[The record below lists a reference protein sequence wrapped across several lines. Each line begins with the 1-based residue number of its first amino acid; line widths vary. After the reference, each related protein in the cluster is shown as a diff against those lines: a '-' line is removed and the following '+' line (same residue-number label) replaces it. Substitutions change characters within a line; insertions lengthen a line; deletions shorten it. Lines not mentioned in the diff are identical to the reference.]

1 MTEQDKKKFKT
12 VPAMDMDEY
21 KQKIREH
28 RLKILKRTLV
38 TALIVFVIIAG
49 LFLFLA
55 LRHYED
61 FDVNST
67 VERSDTAATIFEEFQ
82 GNILKYSND
91 GALYTDTYNERIWN
105 QTYEM
110 AKPTI
115 DMCEDYLVIYD
126 KKGTQIY
133 IMTSQ
138 GLVSNIETTMTI
150 EQVSIA
156 AQGTVA
162 VLMGDQSNSYLV
174 VYDKN
179 TLSTEELL
187 QMRMDALKAE
197 KESEFMT
204 YCETNAARIYMPG
217 DNIDYLDPFFDA
229 LEAARE
235 RPVRIMHYGDSQ
247 LEGDRISSV
256 LREAFQER
264 FGGSGVGLAPAVQT
278 VPTYTLS
285 QSVSPEGLSRH
296 IVYGPKDMRLD
307 SKAYGVMGQTATL
320 DGPTTF
326 RFSTRDRQHFPHASR
341 FGQITLLTSA
351 PVKAAAVAGTDTL
364 ILNETQLNDRFYCYS
379 RNFSSPRTTVS
390 LTVDGQ
396 ADVYGVMLDGQTG
409 VSLDNIP
416 MRGCSGTIFTGI
428 HSSTLSPFFGRENV
442 RLIILQYGGNSVP
455 YLKGK
460 EGIDNY
466 MSGLK
471 RQIEYLRKLAPDA
484 CFLFIGPSDM
494 STSIDGEMQ
503 TYPILPRLVEA
514 MKAMAEECGI
524 AYWDLYAAMG
534 GRGSMMK
541 WVDAYLAGPD
551 YVHFTPKGA
560 RHVGN
565 ILYETLEFY
574 HKFYRFRTGKD
585 KLKLSADSTELVV
598 DTTQVPSV
606 QATHTD
612 TVSHDSLNP

>member
-179 TLSTEELL
+179 GKELVNGAIYGEDGGYPIAIALSNDAIKLAVSMLDINDGNVKTMIAFYNFGSVGENEIDRIVSANSFSDMVIPQLDFVSDD
-187 QMRMDALKAE
+187 RMVA
-197 KESEFMT
+197 
-204 YCETNAARIYMPG
+204 
-217 DNIDYLDPFFDA
+217 
-229 LEAARE
+229 
-235 RPVRIMHYGDSQ
+235 YGDSEIAIF
-247 LEGDRISSV
+247 EGTQKPKLTQEIP
-256 LREAFQER
+256 LTGEAKSIFNNNKYVGVVYSNNDEKLTHHVAVYDMHGFTVMEKDFSQE
-264 FGGSGVGLAPAVQT
+264 
-278 VPTYTLS
+278 YTEIGFLS
-285 QSVSPEGLSRH
+285 NNEVC
-296 IVYGPKDMRLD
+296 
-307 SKAYGVMGQTATL
+307 
-320 DGPTTF
+320 
-326 RFSTRDRQHFPHASR
+326 
-341 FGQITLLTSA
+341 
-351 PVKAAAVAGTDTL
+351 
-364 ILNETQLNDRFYCYS
+364 ILNNHSCDIYTVRGIYKFHYDFDEELYKVISGGTGLNY
-379 RNFSSPRTTVS
+379 
-390 LTVDGQ
+390 
-396 ADVYGVMLDGQTG
+396 
-409 VSLDNIP
+409 
-416 MRGCSGTIFTGI
+416 TII
-428 HSSTLSPFFGRENV
+428 LENSTEKV
-442 RLIILQYGGNSVP
+442 RL
-455 YLKGK
+455 K
-460 EGIDNY
+460 
-466 MSGLK
+466 
-471 RQIEYLRKLAPDA
+471 
-484 CFLFIGPSDM
+484 
-494 STSIDGEMQ
+494 
-503 TYPILPRLVEA
+503 
-514 MKAMAEECGI
+514 
-524 AYWDLYAAMG
+524 
-534 GRGSMMK
+534 
-541 WVDAYLAGPD
+541 
-551 YVHFTPKGA
+551 
-560 RHVGN
+560 
-565 ILYETLEFY
+565 
-574 HKFYRFRTGKD
+574 
-585 KLKLSADSTELVV
+585 
-598 DTTQVPSV
+598 
-606 QATHTD
+606 
-612 TVSHDSLNP
+612 

>member
-179 TLSTEELL
+179 GKELVNGAIYGEDGGYPIAIALSNDAIKLAVSMLDINDGNVKTTNSRIYKRVTLNVLLDSSRVDEIQSFLEEYSLTPML
-187 QMRMDALKAE
+187 FIGVE
-197 KESEFMT
+197 KESMDMNSLTAYGF
-204 YCETNAARIYMPG
+204 YK
-217 DNIDYLDPFFDA
+217 DFDQ
-229 LEAARE
+229 
-235 RPVRIMHYGDSQ
+235 PI
-247 LEGDRISSV
+247 
-256 LREAFQER
+256 
-264 FGGSGVGLAPAVQT
+264 GLN
-278 VPTYTLS
+278 LS
-285 QSVSPEGLSRH
+285 Q
-296 IVYGPKDMRLD
+296 Y
-307 SKAYGVMGQTATL
+307 
-320 DGPTTF
+320 
-326 RFSTRDRQHFPHASR
+326 
-341 FGQITLLTSA
+341 QIE
-351 PVKAAAVAGTDTL
+351 
-364 ILNETQLNDRFYCYS
+364 I
-379 RNFSSPRTTVS
+379 
-390 LTVDGQ
+390 
-396 ADVYGVMLDGQTG
+396 
-409 VSLDNIP
+409 
-416 MRGCSGTIFTGI
+416 
-428 HSSTLSPFFGRENV
+428 
-442 RLIILQYGGNSVP
+442 
-455 YLKGK
+455 
-460 EGIDNY
+460 EGI
-466 MSGLK
+466 
-471 RQIEYLRKLAPDA
+471 
-484 CFLFIGPSDM
+484 
-494 STSIDGEMQ
+494 
-503 TYPILPRLVEA
+503 V
-514 MKAMAEECGI
+514 
-524 AYWDLYAAMG
+524 
-534 GRGSMMK
+534 
-541 WVDAYLAGPD
+541 
-551 YVHFTPKGA
+551 
-560 RHVGN
+560 
-565 ILYETLEFY
+565 
-574 HKFYRFRTGKD
+574 
-585 KLKLSADSTELVV
+585 
-598 DTTQVPSV
+598 
-606 QATHTD
+606 
-612 TVSHDSLNP
+612 

>member
-115 DMCEDYLVIYD
+115 DMCEDYLAIYD

-179 TLSTEELL
+179 GKELVNGAIYGEDGGYPIAIALSNDAIKLAVSMLDINDGKVKTTIAFYNFGSVGENEIDRIVSANSFSDMVIPQLDFVSDD
-187 QMRMDALKAE
+187 RMVA
-197 KESEFMT
+197 
-204 YCETNAARIYMPG
+204 
-217 DNIDYLDPFFDA
+217 
-229 LEAARE
+229 
-235 RPVRIMHYGDSQ
+235 YGDSEIAIF
-247 LEGDRISSV
+247 EGTQKPKLAQEIP
-256 LREAFQER
+256 LTGEAKSIFNNNKYVGVVYSNNDENLTHHVAVYDMHGFTVMEKDFSQE
-264 FGGSGVGLAPAVQT
+264 
-278 VPTYTLS
+278 YTEIGFLS
-285 QSVSPEGLSRH
+285 NNEVC
-296 IVYGPKDMRLD
+296 
-307 SKAYGVMGQTATL
+307 
-320 DGPTTF
+320 
-326 RFSTRDRQHFPHASR
+326 
-341 FGQITLLTSA
+341 
-351 PVKAAAVAGTDTL
+351 
-364 ILNETQLNDRFYCYS
+364 ILNDHSCDIYTVRGIYKFHYDFDEELYKVISGGTGLNY
-379 RNFSSPRTTVS
+379 
-390 LTVDGQ
+390 
-396 ADVYGVMLDGQTG
+396 
-409 VSLDNIP
+409 
-416 MRGCSGTIFTGI
+416 TII
-428 HSSTLSPFFGRENV
+428 LENSTEKV
-442 RLIILQYGGNSVP
+442 RL
-455 YLKGK
+455 K
-460 EGIDNY
+460 
-466 MSGLK
+466 
-471 RQIEYLRKLAPDA
+471 
-484 CFLFIGPSDM
+484 
-494 STSIDGEMQ
+494 
-503 TYPILPRLVEA
+503 
-514 MKAMAEECGI
+514 
-524 AYWDLYAAMG
+524 
-534 GRGSMMK
+534 
-541 WVDAYLAGPD
+541 
-551 YVHFTPKGA
+551 
-560 RHVGN
+560 
-565 ILYETLEFY
+565 
-574 HKFYRFRTGKD
+574 
-585 KLKLSADSTELVV
+585 
-598 DTTQVPSV
+598 
-606 QATHTD
+606 
-612 TVSHDSLNP
+612 

>member
-115 DMCEDYLVIYD
+115 DMCEDYLAIYD

-179 TLSTEELL
+179 GKELVNGAIYGEDGGYPIAIALSNDAIKLAVSMLDINDGNVKTMIAFYNFGSVGENEIDRIVSANSFSDMVIPQLDFVSDD
-187 QMRMDALKAE
+187 RMVA
-197 KESEFMT
+197 
-204 YCETNAARIYMPG
+204 
-217 DNIDYLDPFFDA
+217 
-229 LEAARE
+229 
-235 RPVRIMHYGDSQ
+235 YGDSEIAIF
-247 LEGDRISSV
+247 EGTQKPKLAQEIP
-256 LREAFQER
+256 LTGEAKSIFNNNKYVGVVYSNNDEKLTHHVAVYDMHGFTVMEKDFSQE
-264 FGGSGVGLAPAVQT
+264 
-278 VPTYTLS
+278 YTEIGFLS
-285 QSVSPEGLSRH
+285 NNEVC
-296 IVYGPKDMRLD
+296 
-307 SKAYGVMGQTATL
+307 
-320 DGPTTF
+320 
-326 RFSTRDRQHFPHASR
+326 
-341 FGQITLLTSA
+341 
-351 PVKAAAVAGTDTL
+351 
-364 ILNETQLNDRFYCYS
+364 ILNDHSCDIYTVRGIYKFHYDFDEELYKVISGGTGLNY
-379 RNFSSPRTTVS
+379 
-390 LTVDGQ
+390 
-396 ADVYGVMLDGQTG
+396 
-409 VSLDNIP
+409 
-416 MRGCSGTIFTGI
+416 TII
-428 HSSTLSPFFGRENV
+428 LENSTEKV
-442 RLIILQYGGNSVP
+442 RL
-455 YLKGK
+455 K
-460 EGIDNY
+460 
-466 MSGLK
+466 
-471 RQIEYLRKLAPDA
+471 
-484 CFLFIGPSDM
+484 
-494 STSIDGEMQ
+494 
-503 TYPILPRLVEA
+503 
-514 MKAMAEECGI
+514 
-524 AYWDLYAAMG
+524 
-534 GRGSMMK
+534 
-541 WVDAYLAGPD
+541 
-551 YVHFTPKGA
+551 
-560 RHVGN
+560 
-565 ILYETLEFY
+565 
-574 HKFYRFRTGKD
+574 
-585 KLKLSADSTELVV
+585 
-598 DTTQVPSV
+598 
-606 QATHTD
+606 
-612 TVSHDSLNP
+612 

>member
-115 DMCEDYLVIYD
+115 DMCEDYLAIYD

-179 TLSTEELL
+179 GKELVNGAIYGEDGGYPIAIALSN
-187 QMRMDALKAE
+187 DA
-197 KESEFMT
+197 
-204 YCETNAARIYMPG
+204 
-217 DNIDYLDPFFDA
+217 
-229 LEAARE
+229 
-235 RPVRIMHYGDSQ
+235 
-247 LEGDRISSV
+247 
-256 LREAFQER
+256 
-264 FGGSGVGLAPAVQT
+264 
-278 VPTYTLS
+278 
-285 QSVSPEGLSRH
+285 
-296 IVYGPKDMRLD
+296 
-307 SKAYGVMGQTATL
+307 
-320 DGPTTF
+320 
-326 RFSTRDRQHFPHASR
+326 
-341 FGQITLLTSA
+341 
-351 PVKAAAVAGTDTL
+351 
-364 ILNETQLNDRFYCYS
+364 
-379 RNFSSPRTTVS
+379 
-390 LTVDGQ
+390 
-396 ADVYGVMLDGQTG
+396 
-409 VSLDNIP
+409 
-416 MRGCSGTIFTGI
+416 
-428 HSSTLSPFFGRENV
+428 
-442 RLIILQYGGNSVP
+442 ILQC
-455 YLKGK
+455 LCW
-460 EGIDNY
+460 I
-466 MSGLK
+466 
-471 RQIEYLRKLAPDA
+471 
-484 CFLFIGPSDM
+484 
-494 STSIDGEMQ
+494 
-503 TYPILPRLVEA
+503 
-514 MKAMAEECGI
+514 
-524 AYWDLYAAMG
+524 
-534 GRGSMMK
+534 SMM
-541 WVDAYLAGPD
+541 
-551 YVHFTPKGA
+551 
-560 RHVGN
+560 
-565 ILYETLEFY
+565 EM
-574 HKFYRFRTGKD
+574 
-585 KLKLSADSTELVV
+585 
-598 DTTQVPSV
+598 
-606 QATHTD
+606 
-612 TVSHDSLNP
+612 

>member
-179 TLSTEELL
+179 GQELVNGAIYGEDGGYPIAIALSNDAIKLAVSMLDINDGSVKTTIAFYNFGSVGENEIDRIVSANSFSDMVIPQLDFVSDD
-187 QMRMDALKAE
+187 RMVA
-197 KESEFMT
+197 
-204 YCETNAARIYMPG
+204 
-217 DNIDYLDPFFDA
+217 
-229 LEAARE
+229 
-235 RPVRIMHYGDSQ
+235 YGDSEIAIF
-247 LEGDRISSV
+247 EGTQKPKLAQEIP
-256 LREAFQER
+256 LTGEAKSIFNNNKYVGVVYSNNDEKLTHHVAVYDMHGFTVMEKDFSQE
-264 FGGSGVGLAPAVQT
+264 
-278 VPTYTLS
+278 YTEIGFLS
-285 QSVSPEGLSRH
+285 NNEVC
-296 IVYGPKDMRLD
+296 
-307 SKAYGVMGQTATL
+307 
-320 DGPTTF
+320 
-326 RFSTRDRQHFPHASR
+326 
-341 FGQITLLTSA
+341 
-351 PVKAAAVAGTDTL
+351 
-364 ILNETQLNDRFYCYS
+364 ILNNHSCDIYTVRGIYKFHYDFDEELYKVISGGTGLNY
-379 RNFSSPRTTVS
+379 
-390 LTVDGQ
+390 
-396 ADVYGVMLDGQTG
+396 
-409 VSLDNIP
+409 
-416 MRGCSGTIFTGI
+416 TII
-428 HSSTLSPFFGRENV
+428 LENSTEKV
-442 RLIILQYGGNSVP
+442 RL
-455 YLKGK
+455 K
-460 EGIDNY
+460 
-466 MSGLK
+466 
-471 RQIEYLRKLAPDA
+471 
-484 CFLFIGPSDM
+484 
-494 STSIDGEMQ
+494 
-503 TYPILPRLVEA
+503 
-514 MKAMAEECGI
+514 
-524 AYWDLYAAMG
+524 
-534 GRGSMMK
+534 
-541 WVDAYLAGPD
+541 
-551 YVHFTPKGA
+551 
-560 RHVGN
+560 
-565 ILYETLEFY
+565 
-574 HKFYRFRTGKD
+574 
-585 KLKLSADSTELVV
+585 
-598 DTTQVPSV
+598 
-606 QATHTD
+606 
-612 TVSHDSLNP
+612 

>member
-28 RLKILKRTLV
+28 RLKILKRILV

-179 TLSTEELL
+179 GKELVNGAIYGEDGGYPIAIALSNDAIKLAVSMLDINDGKLKTTIAFYNFGSVGENEIDRIVSANSFSDMVIPQLDFVSDD
-187 QMRMDALKAE
+187 RMVA
-197 KESEFMT
+197 
-204 YCETNAARIYMPG
+204 
-217 DNIDYLDPFFDA
+217 
-229 LEAARE
+229 
-235 RPVRIMHYGDSQ
+235 YGDSEIAIF
-247 LEGDRISSV
+247 EGTQKPKLAQEIP
-256 LREAFQER
+256 LTGEAKSIFNNNKYVGVVYSNNDEKLTHHVAVYDMHGFTVMEKDFSQE
-264 FGGSGVGLAPAVQT
+264 
-278 VPTYTLS
+278 YTEIGFLS
-285 QSVSPEGLSRH
+285 NNEVC
-296 IVYGPKDMRLD
+296 
-307 SKAYGVMGQTATL
+307 
-320 DGPTTF
+320 
-326 RFSTRDRQHFPHASR
+326 
-341 FGQITLLTSA
+341 
-351 PVKAAAVAGTDTL
+351 
-364 ILNETQLNDRFYCYS
+364 ILNNHSCDIYTVRGIYKFHYDFDEELYKVISGGTGLNY
-379 RNFSSPRTTVS
+379 
-390 LTVDGQ
+390 
-396 ADVYGVMLDGQTG
+396 
-409 VSLDNIP
+409 
-416 MRGCSGTIFTGI
+416 TII
-428 HSSTLSPFFGRENV
+428 LENSTEKV
-442 RLIILQYGGNSVP
+442 RL
-455 YLKGK
+455 K
-460 EGIDNY
+460 
-466 MSGLK
+466 
-471 RQIEYLRKLAPDA
+471 
-484 CFLFIGPSDM
+484 
-494 STSIDGEMQ
+494 
-503 TYPILPRLVEA
+503 
-514 MKAMAEECGI
+514 
-524 AYWDLYAAMG
+524 
-534 GRGSMMK
+534 
-541 WVDAYLAGPD
+541 
-551 YVHFTPKGA
+551 
-560 RHVGN
+560 
-565 ILYETLEFY
+565 
-574 HKFYRFRTGKD
+574 
-585 KLKLSADSTELVV
+585 
-598 DTTQVPSV
+598 
-606 QATHTD
+606 
-612 TVSHDSLNP
+612 